1 MEEEVYQRILELRDE
16 YTNAKTGR
24 KEIFQKMLEMINSY
38 RKCSKKHKNDLHQLE
53 MCYKLRN
60 SYISD
65 YQLLMDVILKLANK
79 KEEVYG
85 MKEIIA
91 SDFVRF
97 NEDSLKQVYGRA
109 KVIALNEVLN
119 TIDETKYFYY
129 DDFSKLASKILND
142 GNSLVIVAPNFF
154 EGNVK
159 PKDLLGRILR
169 SDFKNGGFM
178 GNISCFLQGDELR
191 EAVMKVRDYID
202 INGPDF
208 ENIDE
213 DTLCDLILENSKQKR
228 LTKIK

>member
-1 MEEEVYQRILELRDE
+1 MEEEIYQRILELRDE

-24 KEIFQKMLEMINSY
+24 KEILQQMLEMINSY
-38 RKCSKKHKNDLHQLE
+38 RKSSKKHKNDLHQLE
-53 MCYKLRN
+53 MCYRLRN

-85 MKEIIA
+85 MKEIIT

-97 NEDSLKQVYGRA
+97 NEYSLKQVYGRA

-159 PKDLLGRILR
+159 PKDLLGKALR
-169 SDFKNGGFM
+169 SDLKNGGFM

-213 DTLCDLILENSKQKR
+213 DTLCDLILENSKQKK